1 VTFFGSD
8 WSFYVL
14 QKTLAPGLAVVKES
28 NQQLSF
34 SDTRSLPHLH
44 LELKWHALVL
54 MSLNAQERT
63 EMKSIYAIALA
74 GIVSLLAI
82 NGSMAQADSGQTGGN
97 AAGQGAGSQA
107 GGGGAGGAGGK

>member
-1 VTFFGSD
+1 M
-8 WSFYVL
+8 
-14 QKTLAPGLAVVKES
+14 KT
-28 NQQLSF
+28 
-34 SDTRSLPHLH
+34 RR
-44 LELKWHALVL
+44 
-54 MSLNAQERT
+54 M
-63 EMKSIYAIALA
+63 MKTIYAVALA

>member
-1 VTFFGSD
+1 
-8 WSFYVL
+8 
-14 QKTLAPGLAVVKES
+14 
-28 NQQLSF
+28 
-34 SDTRSLPHLH
+34 
-44 LELKWHALVL
+44 

>member
-1 VTFFGSD
+1 VFL
-8 WSFYVL
+8 VL
-14 QKTLAPGLAVVKES
+14 QKTLAPGLAVVKDTR

-34 SDTRSLPHLH
+34 SDTRLLPHLH

-54 MSLNAQERT
+54 MSLNVQERT

-74 GIVSLLAI
+74 GIVSFTRDQRLDV
-82 NGSMAQADSGQTGGN
+82 AQANSGQTGGN

>member
-1 VTFFGSD
+1 MFI
-8 WSFYVL
+8 
-14 QKTLAPGLAVVKES
+14 KTLAPGFGLVKQTG
-28 NQQLSF
+28 QQLSF
-34 SDTRSLPHLH
+34 SETRSLPHLR

-54 MSLNAQERT
+54 MSLNVKERT
-63 EMKSIYAIALA
+63 DMKSIYAIALA